1 MVRVSCARSPVTA
14 NYQDDKI
21 IDQSL
26 FNGWSLDVYVPCSG
40 APDSRGRQMI
50 VKDNVRVGDVGAP
63 QSLYRYAAN
72 ANLYHLI
79 DAHYPPH
86 TVRVVGGA

>member
-1 MVRVSCARSPVTA
+1 MVV
-14 NYQDDKI
+14 
-21 IDQSL
+21 
-26 FNGWSLDVYVPCSG
+26 
-40 APDSRGRQMI
+40 GRLCTVFWGPRLPRPTNHGMI

-79 DAHYPPH
+79 EAHYPPH